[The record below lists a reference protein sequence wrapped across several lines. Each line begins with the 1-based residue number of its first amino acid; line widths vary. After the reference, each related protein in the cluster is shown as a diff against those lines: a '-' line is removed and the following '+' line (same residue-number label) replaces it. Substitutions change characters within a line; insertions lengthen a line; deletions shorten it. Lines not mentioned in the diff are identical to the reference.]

1 MTYIGVAYSASHI
14 YIYMD
19 VCIMNVYEIE
29 IKNRILIFSGNY
41 IKNITKCNVNVQ
53 YNPQVLIE

>member
-1 MTYIGVAYSASHI
+1 
-14 YIYMD
+14 MD

-29 IKNRILIFSGNY
+29 IKNRILIFSGNH